1 MLHHSSKDP
10 LHGLTLETLLTRMVA
25 HYGWEEMGRRIQ
37 IRCFLFDPTITSSL
51 RFLRKNLWARKQVE
65 ALYLEILNPPSA

>member
-1 MLHHSSKDP
+1 MSHHNSKDP

-65 ALYLEILNPPSA
+65 AMYLEILSPPVD